1 MRLVVEKFFLRAVI
15 DGLVAPE
22 EFGNRGF
29 DCLARSELNRVYL
42 FMSGHLVFGFF
53 TGQKTSHQL
62 FKQHLLNIWKK
73 PAFHSRLT
81 I

>member
-1 MRLVVEKFFLRAVI
+1 MTNQPKKLQI
-15 DGLVAPE
+15 
-22 EFGNRGF
+22 F
-29 DCLARSELNRVYL
+29 DDLYL
-42 FMSGHLVFGFF
+42 KNEHTDEMKKSTVLIPGMIMSGHLVFGFF
-53 TGQKTSHQL
+53 TGEKKSHQL